1 MNVVERLA
9 RRADEAQQG
18 IGPIAFAVGVF
29 KKFGDDRG
37 GSLAALL
44 TFYGFLSLFPL
55 LLLLVT
61 ILGFFGGSEHSFVQR
76 VENSAFSQFPVVGTK
91 LSTNIH
97 GLQGRSVFGLVVGI
111 LFVLWGS
118 QGALQTAQYAQ
129 AEIWNIPGVS
139 RPSFLARLGRTA
151 SMMVVLGLFLLAST
165 ILAGLVT
172 IGHHG
177 GWAVVGAVV
186 VSLAVN
192 IGLFV
197 VAFRLLTPKQIPWR
211 DMVPGAIV
219 GALGWTA
226 LQYLG
231 GVLVEHSLR
240 NTSKEYGT
248 FALVLGLISFLY
260 LAAQVTLYASE
271 LNVVRVRHLWPR
283 GMVQPPLTAA
293 DKEVLSSIALE
304 GKRRPEQ
311 YVSTGFRA
319 DPPAEGKQSDSP

>member
-1 MNVVERLA
+1 MNVAEQLVRKVDGVQQNVRPLA
-9 RRADEAQQG
+9 
-18 IGPIAFAVGVF
+18 FVVGVW

-61 ILGFFGGSEHSFVQR
+61 ILGFFGASEHSFVGR

-97 GLQGRSVFGLVVGI
+97 GLHGRSVLGLVVGI
-111 LFVLWGS
+111 LVVLWGS
-118 QGALQTAQYAQ
+118 QGAIQTAQYAQ
-129 AEIWNIPGVS
+129 AEVWNIPGVN
-139 RPSFLARLGRTA
+139 RPSFWPRLGRTA
-151 SMMVVLGLFLLAST
+151 TMTLVLGLFLLVST
-165 ILAGLVT
+165 VVAGLVT

-177 GWAVVGAVV
+177 GLAVFGAVLA
-186 VSLAVN
+186 SLAVN

-197 VAFRLLTPKQIPWR
+197 VAFRLLTPKQIPWS
-211 DMVPGAIV
+211 DLMPGAFI
-219 GALGWTA
+219 GAAGWTL

-248 FALVLGLISFLY
+248 FALVLGLLAFLY

-271 LNVVRVRHLWPR
+271 VNVVRARHLWPR
-283 GMVQPPLTAA
+283 GLVQPPLTAA
-293 DKEVLSSIALE
+293 DKKVLSSIALE
-304 GKRRPEQ
+304 AQRRPEQ
-311 YVSTGFRA
+311 YVTAGFRA
-319 DPPAEGKQSDSP
+319 DAGAEEKGPESS